1 MKYNFTDVDTV
12 EVSMTMPLRD
22 IARLRMTMQEVLDG
36 KEVSVGTWWLR
47 DQVKA
52 LAEAQGKVAD
62 TLRYESESLATT
74 AKLPEEF

>member
-1 MKYNFTDVDTV
+1 MKYNFTDVDSV
-12 EVSMTMPLRD
+12 EVALTVQLRD
-22 IARLRMTMQEVLDG
+22 VARLRATLQEVLDG
-36 KEVSVGTWWLR
+36 KDVSVGRWWLR

>member
-1 MKYNFTDVDTV
+1 MKYNFTDSDSV
-12 EVSMTMPLRD
+12 EVSMTMQLRD
-22 IARLRMTMQEVLDG
+22 IARLRMAMQEVLDG

-62 TLRYESESLATT
+62 LFKYEAVSLATT